1 YEGLTSIGMP
11 EGYGQGGA
19 GAENSNVMEDHSWRE
34 AHMPGRAELNWH
46 DGGLPNDDVRNH
58 HDRRRNRR
66 VPGRG
71 APDFLS
77 RSSRSKDSSG
87 SKDIAGAKDGVVRA
101 GHWGARGGPVGPGIP
116 ECHPAG
122 TQSGPADRTMFGEPP
137 AVCGNA

>member
-1 YEGLTSIGMP
+1 FEAPSRHTGFGVVALLPLGRFWASPGKGNHGACEGLTSVGMP

-34 AHMPGRAELNWH
+34 AHMPGRPELNWH

-101 GHWGARGGPVGPGIP
+101 GHWG
-116 ECHPAG
+116 
-122 TQSGPADRTMFGEPP
+122 
-137 AVCGNA
+137 